1 MRKQMRRISRNEEE
15 ADINLTPMLDV
26 VFIMLI
32 FFIVTATFIK
42 PVSYTHL
49 RAHET

>member
-1 MRKQMRRISRNEEE
+1 MRRQVKRISRSEEE

-42 PVSYTHL
+42 QAGLTCCVQRP
-49 RAHET
+49 